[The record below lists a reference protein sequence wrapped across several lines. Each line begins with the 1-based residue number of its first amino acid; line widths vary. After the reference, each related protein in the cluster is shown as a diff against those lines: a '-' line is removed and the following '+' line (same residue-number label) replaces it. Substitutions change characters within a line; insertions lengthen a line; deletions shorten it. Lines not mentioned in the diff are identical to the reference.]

1 MQNYYRLIGQ
11 VGSPY
16 SMKMR
21 AVMRYRRL
29 PHVFVVATP
38 KVREEIAHVR
48 PAVIPVLQYPEDKS
62 YQNDSTPLIYELEKR
77 HPGQRSIVPDDPDLS
92 FLAHLIEDLA
102 DEWVTKMMFIYRW
115 WREVD
120 QAYCS
125 KWLAH
130 LTLQAADPAAI
141 NETAEYLK
149 TRQVGRM
156 PIVGNTEITKP
167 IIEESFFQVL
177 DILERHFQK
186 SYYLFG
192 SRPSLAEFGL
202 FGQLFQLAYDP
213 TPLSIMRKKAPG
225 VAAWISFLDD
235 ASGAEDGA
243 WMTPDDTLPEAVM
256 EFLKMAG
263 EVYFP
268 FLLANNAAFD
278 KGEDTFSLTLMGKP
292 FTQGVFKYQVK
303 CLQWLREHYAGLT
316 GKAKERVDAVLKET
330 GCYDPL
336 QS

>member
-1 MQNYYRLIGQ
+1 MEHYRLIGQ

-21 AVMRYRRL
+21 AILRYRRL
-29 PHVFVVATP
+29 PHVFVVTTV
-38 KVREEIAHVR
+38 KTREEIAHVR
-48 PAVIPVLQYPEDKS
+48 PAVIPVLQYPDGS
-62 YQNDSTPLIYELEKR
+62 YHNDSTPLIYDLEKR
-77 HPGQRSIVPDDPDLS
+77 HPGQRSIVPDDPGLA

-115 WREVD
+115 WRDVD
-120 QAYCS
+120 QEYCS
-125 KWLAH
+125 TWLSH
-130 LTLQAADPAAI
+130 LTHQAAEPEVI
-141 NETAEYLK
+141 KETAKYMK
-149 TRQVGRM
+149 DRQVGRM
-156 PIVGNTEITKP
+156 PLVGNTEITKP
-167 IIEESFFQVL
+167 VIEESFLEVL

-213 TPLSIMRKKAPG
+213 TPLSIMRKEAPS
-225 VAAWISFLDD
+225 VAAWVSFLDD
-235 ASGAEDGA
+235 ASGTEEGQ
-243 WMTPDDTLPEAVM
+243 WIKPGDDLPEAVM

-263 EVYFP
+263 DVYFP
-268 FLLANNAAFD
+268 FLLANNSAFE

-292 FTQGVFKYQVK
+292 YTQGVFKYQVK
-303 CLQWLREHYAGLT
+303 CLNWLKEEYATLT
-316 GKAKERVDAVLKET
+316 GDAKDRVDAVLKET
-330 GCYDPL
+330 GCWEPL